1 MRTMKLRGVTAGA
14 LAAASAAYTAVRYR
28 RWHLR
33 WGATDDELAMALPG
47 DEMVQRPHFTFT
59 RAITIQARPEEIWPW
74 LVQIGYGRAGWY
86 SYDLLDNLGRHSA
99 EQILPELQRLQVGD
113 WISMGGKPRPTTAMR
128 VKAFA
133 PNLWLLWEHQGCPWV
148 WLLKPIDQETTRLIT
163 RGRNRYTWKDV
174 VFPLGPVLMELGDPF
189 MMRKQLHNLKRRAEH
204 LAAVRRPATAGTAGQ
219 EVVAVDGSMLAPNRG
234 RLAVLEAEADID
246 RSPEA
251 VFDYCSDPS
260 HEPEWNVKMTKAE
273 QLTDGP
279 IGVGARWRMAFA
291 SAPSV
296 LSECVRFERPRVW
309 ELVGRSKVMTS
320 GWRGRV
326 LPSGD
331 GARLLLRMELQ
342 LHGPLGLATPLLGR
356 RMQPELE
363 RDIATIKTKLE
374 QTA

>member
-1 MRTMKLRGVTAGA
+1 MTT
-14 LAAASAAYTAVRYR
+14 T
-28 RWHLR
+28 
-33 WGATDDELAMALPG
+33 
-47 DEMVQRPHFTFT
+47 
-59 RAITIQARPEEIWPW
+59 
-74 LVQIGYGRAGWY
+74 
-86 SYDLLDNLGRHSA
+86 
-99 EQILPELQRLQVGD
+99 
-113 WISMGGKPRPTTAMR
+113 PTTPTSK
-128 VKAFA
+128 VKG
-133 PNLWLLWEHQGCPWV
+133 QGHRSHP
-148 WLLKPIDQETTRLIT
+148 D
-163 RGRNRYTWKDV
+163 RGPRGHIGWIVGGSLATGLV
-174 VFPLGPVLMELGDPF
+174 AALLMEVGDPF
-189 MMRKQLHNLKRRAEH
+189 MMRKQLHNLKRRAEQ
-204 LAAVRRPATAGTAGQ
+204 LAAARRSATAGAGGQ
-219 EVVAVDGSMLAPNRG
+219 QGIAMDGSMLAPNRG
-234 RLAVLEAEADID
+234 RLAVIEAEADID
-246 RSPEA
+246 RSPAA

-260 HEPEWNVKMTKAE
+260 REPEWNIKMTKAE

-326 LPSGD
+326 LPSGA

-363 RDIATIKTKLE
+363 RDLATIKANLE